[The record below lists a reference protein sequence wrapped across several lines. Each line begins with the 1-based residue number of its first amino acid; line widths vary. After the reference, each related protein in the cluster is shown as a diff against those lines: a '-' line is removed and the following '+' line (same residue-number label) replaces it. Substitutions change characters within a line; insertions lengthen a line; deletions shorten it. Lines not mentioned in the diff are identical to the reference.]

1 MKNAKDVIV
10 AALMFSYFANI
21 PSFQSVFT
29 VNHFDE
35 RIDIAVQFVFPDSTM
50 KELLAENYF
59 FDLLKSDFKKRG
71 DKLKKQFYI
80 HRTDSTT
87 DNSDF
92 NLTIRFEHLQIGDE
106 KLEQTTRIASMTVS
120 KTTHDIEIMEH
131 KIGSENSR
139 ADVIRVKKS
148 LPCTLTLKTDL
159 MDNHLQAIVMTKIF
173 TGNYTWIKEYVT
185 YNGPVVLLT
194 REEQRLTKNK
204 DAQPPLK
211 LELVKYLQQQIYS
224 EIAGEFNNFFK
235 PKKGF

>member
-10 AALMFSYFANI
+10 AAMLFSYFTYTSSI
-21 PSFQSVFT
+21 HSVFT
-29 VNHFDE
+29 KQHTIE
-35 RIDIAVQFVFPDSTM
+35 GIDIAVQFVFHDSTT
-50 KELLAENYF
+50 KELLTENYF

-71 DKLKKQFYI
+71 DKFKKQFYI
-80 HRTDSTT
+80 HQTDSISE
-87 DNSDF
+87 NSDF
-92 NLTIRFEHLQIGDE
+92 NLTIRFDNILIGDE

-173 TGNYTWIKEYVT
+173 TGNYTWVKEFVT
-185 YNGPVVLLT
+185 YNGPVELLT
-194 REEQRLTKNK
+194 REELRLTKNK
-204 DAQPPLK
+204 DEQPPLK
-211 LELVKYLQQQIYS
+211 QELVKYLQQQVYS
-224 EIAGEFNNFFK
+224 DIAGEFNNFFK
-235 PKKGF
+235 AKKGF